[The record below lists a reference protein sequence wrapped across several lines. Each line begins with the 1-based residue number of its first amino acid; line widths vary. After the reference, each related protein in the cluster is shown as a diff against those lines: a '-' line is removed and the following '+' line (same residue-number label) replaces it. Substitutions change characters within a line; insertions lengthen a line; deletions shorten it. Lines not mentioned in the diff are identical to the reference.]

1 MKTMAI
7 SSFKAHA
14 LRVIDEVSRTHE
26 GIVITKR
33 DKAMAELLP
42 YRTKN
47 KTPVPGRLSSALV
60 HEKGT
65 LFLPLAAPY
74 GNPAN
79 EIPA

>member
-60 HEKGT
+60 HEGDIVS
-65 LFLPLAAPY
+65 PL
-74 GNPAN
+74 GCSLW
-79 EIPA
+79 ESCK